1 MSYKDILLYLDDGA
15 SNPQRV
21 ETALRLARTHGARLT
36 GVSLSASIPKHLKVK
51 DAKTRLGLARD
62 AAEKR
67 ATAFEQVAG
76 EAGVEAASLVIDGD
90 AADAARRLA
99 QCLRNYDLALLRQ
112 ANPKSRNLELM
123 EKVAEQAIL
132 LGGRPILFIPYIG
145 THRSPCERA
154 FVAWDGTPAATR
166 AVHDAIPLLRTIDD
180 VVLLVVQE
188 GKPKTRRGELLC
200 EGMVEHLARHQVRAR
215 VLRTHTGSFD
225 VPTVILN
232 QIAENDADLLVMG
245 GYGTPSLKQKI
256 FGGVTRT
263 LLSSMIVPVFMSH

>member
-1 MSYKDILLYLDDGA
+1 MAYKDILLYLDDGA
-15 SNPQRV
+15 SNAQRV
-21 ETALRLARTHGARLT
+21 RTGLRLAGQHGARIT
-36 GVSLSASIPKHLKVK
+36 GVSLSASIPKHLKIK
-51 DAKTRLGLARD
+51 DARTRSGMAKE

-67 ATAFEQVAG
+67 TQAFLQQAA
-76 EAGVEAASLVIDGD
+76 EAGMEADSLVIDGD
-90 AADAARRLA
+90 ASEASRRLA
-99 QCLRNYDLALLRQ
+99 QCARNYDLALLRQ

-123 EKVAEQAIL
+123 ERVAEQAIL
-132 LGGRPILFIPYIG
+132 LSGRPILFIPYIG

-154 FVAWDGTPAATR
+154 FIAWDGTPSATR
-166 AVHDAIPLLRTIDD
+166 AVHDAIPLLKRIPD

-188 GKPKTRRGELLC
+188 GKPKTQRGELLC
-200 EGMVEHLARHQVRAR
+200 EGMAEHLGRHGIEART
-215 VLRTHTGSFD
+215 LRTHTGSFD

-232 QIAENDADLLVMG
+232 RIAENDADLLVMG

>member
-15 SNPQRV
+15 SNPERV
-21 ETALRLARTHGARLT
+21 NTGLRLAQQHQARLT
-36 GVSLSASIPKHLKVK
+36 GVSLSASVPRHLKVR
-51 DAKTRLGLARD
+51 DARTRAGMARE

-67 ATAFEQVAG
+67 AADFEQAAAR
-76 EAGVEAASLVIDGD
+76 AGVEAASLVIDGD
-90 AADAARRLA
+90 AQEAAKRLA
-99 QCLRNYDLALLRQ
+99 QCARNYDLALLRQ

-132 LGGRPILFIPYIG
+132 LSGRPILFMPYIG
-145 THRSPCERA
+145 AHRMPCQRA
-154 FVAWDGTPAATR
+154 FIAWDGTPAATR
-166 AVHDAIPLLRTIDD
+166 ALHDAIPLLKNIPE

-188 GKPKTRRGELLC
+188 GKPKTQRGELLC
-200 EGMVEHLARHQVRAR
+200 EGMVEHLGRHGVEARSQ
-215 VLRTHTGSFD
+215 RTHTGSFD

-232 QIAENDADLLVMG
+232 QIAEHDADLLVMG